1 MRKFAIGILTIIIL
15 ALIAFVMISCTI
27 QEQPV
32 QGEPIEK
39 IAAENKFTIISTAKI
54 SSGILT
60 VGYFDINP
68 QDTIFLIEGRNQ
80 DFPVSLHVK

>member
-15 ALIAFVMISCTI
+15 ALIAFVMISCATHVD

-32 QGEPIEK
+32 QGEPIEE

-68 QDTIFLIEGRNQ
+68 QDTIL
-80 DFPVSLHVK
+80 